1 MPAERDLSALLAT
14 MQPLLADERFVFV
27 TGIDDVRARGP
38 IRPVMTFREREGTTW
53 IVTEAQAAQLGLA
66 GSYPCRM
73 ITLNVHSSLEAIGF
87 LAAIT
92 TELAN
97 HGISMN
103 AVSAFYHDHLFVA
116 VDKAEEALSILRA
129 LSDQR
134 RRALSL

>member
-1 MPAERDLSALLAT
+1 MPAERDLDALLAT
-14 MQPLLADERFVFV
+14 MQPLLAAERFVFV
-27 TGIDDVRARGP
+27 TRVDDSLGHGSV
-38 IRPVMTFREREGTTW
+38 RPVMTFREREGMTW
-53 IVTEAQAAQLGLA
+53 IVTEAQAAQLGLV

-87 LAAIT
+87 LAVIT

-116 VDKAEEALSILRA
+116 VDKAAEALSILQA

-134 RRALSL
+134 RRALAL

>member
-1 MPAERDLSALLAT
+1 MTGERDLDALLAT
-14 MQPLLADERFVFV
+14 MQPSLAEERFVFV
-27 TGIDDVRARGP
+27 TGADDSLADGSVK
-38 IRPVMTFREREGTTW
+38 PVMTFREREGVTW
-53 IVTEAQAAQLGLA
+53 IVTEAQAAKLGLT

-87 LAAIT
+87 LAVIT
-92 TELAN
+92 TELAK
-97 HGISMN
+97 HGIGMN

-116 VDKAEEALSILRA
+116 VDKAAEALSVLRA

>member
-1 MPAERDLSALLAT
+1 MPAERDLDALLAT
-14 MQPLLADERFVFV
+14 MQPSLVGGRLVFV
-27 TGIDDVRARGP
+27 TGVEDSLAHGSV
-38 IRPVMTFREREGTTW
+38 RPVMTFREREGVTW
-53 IVTEAQAAQLGLA
+53 IVTEAEAAALGLT

-92 TELAN
+92 TALAS

-116 VDKAEEALSILRA
+116 VDKADEALSILHA
-129 LSDQR
+129 LSAQAR
-134 RRALSL
+134 RSLTA

>member
-1 MPAERDLSALLAT
+1 
-14 MQPLLADERFVFV
+14 MQPSLAEERFVFV
-27 TGIDDVRARGP
+27 TGDEDSLAR
-38 IRPVMTFREREGTTW
+38 RSVKPVMTFREREGVTW
-53 IVTEAQAAQLGLA
+53 IVTEAQAAELGLS

-92 TELAN
+92 TELAK

-116 VDKAEEALSILRA
+116 VDKATEALSVLRA